1 MTIRLPEYFTASNVI
16 SALALIV
23 AVVSS
28 VLTYRVTQ
36 IEGVRL
42 KREQLRSVIGVL
54 LDVRKDLRIALET
67 GERPHYDLYFER
79 RQIQFE
85 AAEDIIRQIPSN
97 VTWAEYNTLAKEAIF
112 DESFERG
119 FEYLQ
124 LSQASASGVRAKVYS
139 LSGLGGAYFME
150 SPMRNYEKGREAF
163 REAIA
168 VLEATRESY
177 FNHVISGTYETWAE
191 AEFEAGFRREAL
203 DLLSR
208 AEKYARELSPDDPT
222 RPLRLRRIAK
232 AVVQINSGSNVSSG
246 GSARPNPAV
255 QGTLRDKAGQRP

>member
-1 MTIRLPEYFTASNVI
+1 MTTRFREHFTAANVI

-23 AVVSS
+23 AIVSF
-28 VLTYRVTQ
+28 VLTYRFTQ
-36 IEGVRL
+36 IESVRI
-42 KREQLRSVIGVL
+42 KREQLRSVISAL

-97 VTWAEYNTLAKEAIF
+97 VTWAEYNTLAKEAIL

-119 FEYLQ
+119 FEYLK
-124 LSQASASGVRAKVYS
+124 LSQSSATGVRAKVYS
-139 LSGLGGAYFME
+139 LSGLGDAYFME
-150 SPMRNYEKGREAF
+150 SPMRDYEKGRKAF
-163 REAIA
+163 REAVAI
-168 VLEATRESY
+168 LEATRESY
-177 FNHVISGTYETWAE
+177 FNHVISGTYETWGE

-208 AEKYARELSPDDPT
+208 AEKYARELSPDEPT
-222 RPLRLRRIAK
+222 RPLRLKRIAE
-232 AVVQINSGSNVSSG
+232 AVHKINSVPNISAG
-246 GSARPNPAV
+246 GS
-255 QGTLRDKAGQRP
+255 K